1 MNENS
6 DLLPNL
12 LHEEFEMQM
21 RGYSRR
27 QVDDFVARRNN
38 EIRELE
44 QRLARTLDESEHL
57 HRELSTV
64 RQQALS
70 GRPAHE
76 EVSERIAQ
84 ILKLADD
91 EAKAQKSKADDDIAN
106 QRAEA
111 QQESD
116 RVRADA
122 REQAERM
129 LTAAQEQAERT
140 ISAARNEADKTRT
153 AARTEADRLT
163 SDTRKK
169 ADQALAQAKA
179 QAKKVL
185 DEATARATAIHDGAE
200 RRLNL
205 LSTRHTE
212 TVRRLTDILDG
223 VQGLVAAEAAR
234 MSLEEEVN
242 QSVSRAV
249 SLAEAAEAAAAA
261 EPEDD
266 GPAGEGGRDLALLAP
281 PAPET
286 VSTGTVAPPRGEDMR
301 PMMPGRPGLTG
312 RLSPPV
318 PDLDRDAFDG
328 TGPGGGL
335 LPPPDAP
342 RGPFGRPGSTPPPPM
357 GSGPGR
363 HSSLQDGMSRPPAP
377 LPGNSAP
384 LIPGLGDPLGDRD
397 TRPGSGLIDPDEPTE
412 GIRLLQL
419 SSGGRPRTPDVRSR
433 GPDRKNRDRTRPAPA
448 HEEQPEI
455 LVTEAK
461 HSPARYVHAGLIAK
475 ITTPSGPR
483 ERTQSGRD
491 LRHRDQARDTSYGA
505 LIAKAAVVSGPH
517 PRTIAL
523 SRLPCI
529 GSCPAIAPPL
539 EPRA

>member
-44 QRLARTLDESEHL
+44 QRLARSLDESEHL
-57 HRELSTV
+57 RRELSTV

-91 EAKAQKSKADDDIAN
+91 EAKAQKNKADDDIAN

-111 QQESD
+111 QQESE

-140 ISAARNEADKTRT
+140 ISAARSEADKTRT
-153 AARTEADRLT
+153 GARTEADRLT

-169 ADQALAQAKA
+169 ADQALAQAKT
-179 QAKKVL
+179 QAKRVL
-185 DEATARATAIHDGAE
+185 DEATARASAIHDGAE

-205 LSTRHTE
+205 LSTRHSE

-249 SLAEAAEAAAAA
+249 SLAEA
-261 EPEDD
+261 EPVATSEDETGD
-266 GPAGEGGRDLALLAP
+266 PELDLSMLAP
-281 PAPET
+281 PAPESVAAT
-286 VSTGTVAPPRGEDMR
+286 AVAPPLAQDVR
-301 PMMPGRPGLTG
+301 PPLPGRPGLTG
-312 RLSPPV
+312 RLGAPPQETEHDLFDSPG
-318 PDLDRDAFDG
+318 A
-328 TGPGGGL
+328 TGL
-335 LPPPDAP
+335 LPPGGA
-342 RGPFGRPGSTPPPPM
+342 RGPLGRPGGPTPPPPLS
-357 GSGPGR
+357 GIGSSGPGR
-363 HSSLQDGMSRPPAP
+363 HGAQDSLQRPP
-377 LPGNSAP
+377 LPVPSDEP
-384 LIPGLGDPLGDRD
+384 SVIPSLSDPFGDRD
-397 TRPGSGLIDPDEPTE
+397 TTRPGLIDPDEPSE

-419 SSGGRPRTPDVRSR
+419 SSGGATPRTPRCS
-433 GPDRKNRDRTRPAPA
+433 
-448 HEEQPEI
+448 
-455 LVTEAK
+455 
-461 HSPARYVHAGLIAK
+461 AG
-475 ITTPSGPR
+475 
-483 ERTQSGRD
+483 
-491 LRHRDQARDTSYGA
+491 
-505 LIAKAAVVSGPH
+505 
-517 PRTIAL
+517 
-523 SRLPCI
+523 
-529 GSCPAIAPPL
+529 
-539 EPRA
+539 RA

>member
-44 QRLARTLDESEHL
+44 QRLARTLDDSEHL
-57 HRELSTV
+57 RRELSTV
-64 RQQALS
+64 RQQALA

-76 EVSERIAQ
+76 EVSERISQ

-91 EAKAQKSKADDDIAN
+91 EAHAQKSKADEDIAK
-106 QRAEA
+106 QRADA

-116 RVRADA
+116 RVRAEA

-153 AARTEADRLT
+153 AAKTEADRLT

-169 ADQALAQAKA
+169 ADGALGQAKA

-205 LSTRHTE
+205 LSTRHAE

-249 SLAEAAEAAAAA
+249 SLAEAAEAANAGADDDS
-261 EPEDD
+261 EEDD
-266 GPAGEGGRDLALLAP
+266 RDLALLAP
-281 PAPET
+281 PAAET
-286 VSTGTVAPPRGEDMR
+286 VASGAAAPQRGEDDR
-301 PMMPGRPGLTG
+301 QPFPRRTGLGGRPGMHAAQEP
-312 RLSPPV
+312 SADP
-318 PDLDRDAFDG
+318 FDG
-328 TGPGGGL
+328 PGPVGGGTMPPGGG
-335 LPPPDAP
+335 
-342 RGPFGRPGSTPPPPM
+342 RGPAGRQGTTPPPPPSLADRASRF
-357 GSGPGR
+357 GGP
-363 HSSLQDGMSRPPAP
+363 QDGPPRPSLP
-377 LPGNSAP
+377 LPSGAP
-384 LIPGLGDPLGDRD
+384 VPGLGDPMADRE
-397 TRPGSGLIDPDEPTE
+397 TKRELPNRTSLIDPDEPTE
-412 GIRLLQL
+412 GIRML
-419 SSGGRPRTPDVRSR
+419 
-433 GPDRKNRDRTRPAPA
+433 
-448 HEEQPEI
+448 
-455 LVTEAK
+455 
-461 HSPARYVHAGLIAK
+461 
-475 ITTPSGPR
+475 
-483 ERTQSGRD
+483 
-491 LRHRDQARDTSYGA
+491 
-505 LIAKAAVVSGPH
+505 
-517 PRTIAL
+517 
-523 SRLPCI
+523 
-529 GSCPAIAPPL
+529 
-539 EPRA
+539 

>member
-44 QRLARTLDESEHL
+44 QRLARALDESEHL
-57 HRELSTV
+57 RRELSTT
-64 RQQALS
+64 RQQALA

-91 EAKAQKSKADDDIAN
+91 EAKAQKNKADEDIT
-106 QRAEA
+106 QLRADA
-111 QQESD
+111 QQESE

-140 ISAARNEADKTRT
+140 ISAARNDADKTRT
-153 AARTEADRLT
+153 TARTEADRLT
-163 SDTRKK
+163 SETRKK
-169 ADQALAQAKA
+169 ADAALANAKA

-205 LSTRHTE
+205 LSTRHAE

-242 QSVSRAV
+242 QSVTKAI
-249 SLAEAAEAAAAA
+249 SLAEAAEANA
-261 EPEDD
+261 EHDKGSAD
-266 GPAGEGGRDLALLAP
+266 SDTDLAHLAP

-286 VSTGTVAPPRGEDMR
+286 VASGAVAPPRNGDGR
-301 PMMPGRPGLTG
+301 PVPPGRPGPGG
-312 RLSPPV
+312 RPAAPGAGEVLDSPGPV
-318 PDLDRDAFDG
+318 PSG
-328 TGPGGGL
+328 TPAGAGRMP
-335 LPPPDAP
+335 A
-342 RGPFGRPGSTPPPPM
+342 GRPGATPPPPSSM
-357 GSGPGR
+357 SSGTGRLGSPMPEGAPRAMPMPTGSPRPGPVPGAPAR
-363 HSSLQDGMSRPPAP
+363 GDGLTDRDGMRES
-377 LPGNSAP
+377 GK
-384 LIPGLGDPLGDRD
+384 
-397 TRPGSGLIDPDEPTE
+397 SGLSDPDEPTE
-412 GIRLLQL
+412 G
-419 SSGGRPRTPDVRSR
+419 
-433 GPDRKNRDRTRPAPA
+433 
-448 HEEQPEI
+448 
-455 LVTEAK
+455 
-461 HSPARYVHAGLIAK
+461 
-475 ITTPSGPR
+475 
-483 ERTQSGRD
+483 
-491 LRHRDQARDTSYGA
+491 HRFMQ
-505 LIAKAAVVSGPH
+505 
-517 PRTIAL
+517 
-523 SRLPCI
+523 
-529 GSCPAIAPPL
+529 
-539 EPRA
+539 

>member
-44 QRLARTLDESEHL
+44 QRLARSLDETEHL
-57 HRELSTV
+57 RRELSTV
-64 RQQALS
+64 RQQALA

-91 EAKAQKSKADDDIAN
+91 EAKDQKNKADEDIT
-106 QRAEA
+106 QLRADA
-111 QQESD
+111 QQESE

-140 ISAARNEADKTRT
+140 ISAARNDADKTRT
-153 AARTEADRLT
+153 TARTEADRLT
-163 SDTRKK
+163 SETRKK
-169 ADQALAQAKA
+169 ADAALANAKA

-205 LSTRHTE
+205 LSTRHAE

-242 QSVSRAV
+242 QSVTKAV
-249 SLAEAAEAAAAA
+249 SLAEAADAAA
-261 EPEDD
+261 DH
-266 GPAGEGGRDLALLAP
+266 GRQ
-281 PAPET
+281 
-286 VSTGTVAPPRGEDMR
+286 RQR
-301 PMMPGRPGLTG
+301 
-312 RLSPPV
+312 
-318 PDLDRDAFDG
+318 
-328 TGPGGGL
+328 
-335 LPPPDAP
+335 
-342 RGPFGRPGSTPPPPM
+342 
-357 GSGPGR
+357 
-363 HSSLQDGMSRPPAP
+363 
-377 LPGNSAP
+377 
-384 LIPGLGDPLGDRD
+384 
-397 TRPGSGLIDPDEPTE
+397 
-412 GIRLLQL
+412 
-419 SSGGRPRTPDVRSR
+419 
-433 GPDRKNRDRTRPAPA
+433 
-448 HEEQPEI
+448 
-455 LVTEAK
+455 
-461 HSPARYVHAGLIAK
+461 
-475 ITTPSGPR
+475 
-483 ERTQSGRD
+483 
-491 LRHRDQARDTSYGA
+491 
-505 LIAKAAVVSGPH
+505 
-517 PRTIAL
+517 
-523 SRLPCI
+523 
-529 GSCPAIAPPL
+529 
-539 EPRA
+539 

>member
-1 MNENS
+1 VNENS

-44 QRLARTLDESEHL
+44 QRLARTLDDSEHL
-57 HRELSTV
+57 RRELSTV

-76 EVSERIAQ
+76 EVSERISQ

-91 EAKAQKSKADDDIAN
+91 EARAQKNKADDDISK
-106 QRAEA
+106 QRADA
-111 QQESD
+111 QQESE
-116 RVRADA
+116 RVRAEA

-140 ISAARNEADKTRT
+140 ISASRTEADKTRT
-153 AARTEADRLT
+153 AAKTEADRLT

-169 ADQALAQAKA
+169 ADTALAQAKG

-205 LSTRHTE
+205 LSTRHAE

-249 SLAEAAEAAAAA
+249 SLAEAEDAANAAA
-261 EPEDD
+261 DD
-266 GPAGEGGRDLALLAP
+266 DKQADDRDLAQLAP

-286 VSTGTVAPPRGEDMR
+286 VAAGAAAPQRGDDDR
-301 PMMPGRPGLTG
+301 QPFPSRAGLGGRPGVHAAQEPPFDPFEG
-312 RLSPPV
+312 PV
-318 PDLDRDAFDG
+318 PVGGGMAA
-328 TGPGGGL
+328 PGG
-335 LPPPDAP
+335 
-342 RGPFGRPGSTPPPPM
+342 RGPAGRQGTPPPPPSLADRASRF
-357 GSGPGR
+357 GAPQDGPPR
-363 HSSLQDGMSRPPAP
+363 SSLPIPSGAP
-377 LPGNSAP
+377 VT
-384 LIPGLGDPLGDRD
+384 GLGDPLADREVKREAKRD
-397 TRPGSGLIDPDEPTE
+397 QPHRTGLIDPDEPTE
-412 GIRLLQL
+412 GIRML
-419 SSGGRPRTPDVRSR
+419 
-433 GPDRKNRDRTRPAPA
+433 
-448 HEEQPEI
+448 
-455 LVTEAK
+455 
-461 HSPARYVHAGLIAK
+461 
-475 ITTPSGPR
+475 
-483 ERTQSGRD
+483 
-491 LRHRDQARDTSYGA
+491 
-505 LIAKAAVVSGPH
+505 
-517 PRTIAL
+517 
-523 SRLPCI
+523 
-529 GSCPAIAPPL
+529 
-539 EPRA
+539 

>member
-57 HRELSTV
+57 RRELSTV

-91 EAKAQKSKADDDIAN
+91 EAKAQRNKADDDIGK
-106 QRAEA
+106 QRSDA
-111 QQESD
+111 QQESE
-116 RVRADA
+116 RVRAEA

-140 ISAARNEADKTRT
+140 ISAARNDADKTRT

-163 SDTRKK
+163 SDTQRKSD
-169 ADQALAQAKA
+169 AALAQAKS
-179 QAKKVL
+179 QAKRVL

-205 LSTRHTE
+205 LSTRHAE

-249 SLAEAAEAAAAA
+249 SLAEAADAAAAA
-261 EPEDD
+261 N
-266 GPAGEGGRDLALLAP
+266 EGDAKPGDPDLAHMAP

-286 VSTGTVAPPRGEDMR
+286 VANGSVAPPRGEDIR
-301 PMMPGRPGLTG
+301 PSVPGRPGLTS
-312 RLSPPV
+312 RLGPPA
-318 PDLDRDAFDG
+318 PAPETDPIDG
-328 TGPGGGL
+328 
-335 LPPPDAP
+335 AP
-342 RGPFGRPGSTPPPPM
+342 MGRPGPTPPPAGAGHGPARM
-357 GSGPGR
+357 GAGP
-363 HSSLQDGMSRPPAP
+363 QDMAPRQP
-377 LPGNSAP
+377 LPMPSGNPVS
-384 LIPGLGDPLGDRD
+384 GLGDPFGSEMVRGNGHGPND
-397 TRPGSGLIDPDEPTE
+397 TDEPPTE
-412 GIRLLQL
+412 GLRLLQ
-419 SSGGRPRTPDVRSR
+419 
-433 GPDRKNRDRTRPAPA
+433 
-448 HEEQPEI
+448 
-455 LVTEAK
+455 
-461 HSPARYVHAGLIAK
+461 
-475 ITTPSGPR
+475 
-483 ERTQSGRD
+483 
-491 LRHRDQARDTSYGA
+491 
-505 LIAKAAVVSGPH
+505 
-517 PRTIAL
+517 
-523 SRLPCI
+523 
-529 GSCPAIAPPL
+529 
-539 EPRA
+539 

>member
-21 RGYSRR
+21 RGCSRR

-44 QRLARTLDESEHL
+44 QPLARTLDDSEHL
-57 HRELSTV
+57 RRELSTV

-76 EVSERIAQ
+76 EVSERISQ

-91 EAKAQKSKADDDIAN
+91 EARAQKNKADDDIAK
-106 QRAEA
+106 QRADA
-111 QQESD
+111 QQESE
-116 RVRADA
+116 RVRAEA

-169 ADQALAQAKA
+169 ADAALAQAKS

-205 LSTRHTE
+205 LSTRHGE

-249 SLAEAAEAAAAA
+249 SLAEAADAAAAAAA

-266 GPAGEGGRDLALLAP
+266 GSVGEGARDLALLAP

-286 VSTGTVAPPRGEDMR
+286 VSTGAVAPPRGEDMR

-312 RLSPPV
+312 RLNPPV
-318 PDLDRDAFDG
+318 SEPDRDAFDG

-335 LPPPDAP
+335 LQPPDAP
-342 RGPFGRPGSTPPPPM
+342 RGPFGRPSPTPPPV
-357 GSGPGR
+357 GPGR
-363 HSSLQDGMSRPPAP
+363 HSSPQEGMPPPPAP
-377 LPGNSAP
+377 MPGNSAP

-397 TRPGSGLIDPDEPTE
+397 IRPGSGLIDPDEPTE
-412 GIRLLQL
+412 GIRLLQ
-419 SSGGRPRTPDVRSR
+419 
-433 GPDRKNRDRTRPAPA
+433 
-448 HEEQPEI
+448 
-455 LVTEAK
+455 
-461 HSPARYVHAGLIAK
+461 
-475 ITTPSGPR
+475 
-483 ERTQSGRD
+483 
-491 LRHRDQARDTSYGA
+491 
-505 LIAKAAVVSGPH
+505 
-517 PRTIAL
+517 
-523 SRLPCI
+523 
-529 GSCPAIAPPL
+529 
-539 EPRA
+539 

>member
-44 QRLARTLDESEHL
+44 QRLSRSLEDSEHL
-57 HRELSTV
+57 RRELSTV

-91 EAKAQKSKADDDIAN
+91 EAKDQKNKADDDIAK
-106 QRAEA
+106 QRTEA
-111 QQESD
+111 HQESE

-169 ADQALAQAKA
+169 ADQALAQAKS

-205 LSTRHTE
+205 LSTRHTD

-249 SLAEAAEAAAAA
+249 SLAEAADAAAAA
-261 EPEDD
+261 AAAPEANGAD
-266 GPAGEGGRDLALLAP
+266 GEGDRDLALLAP

-286 VSTGTVAPPRGEDMR
+286 VATGTVAPPRGEDIR
-301 PMMPGRPGLTG
+301 PMGPGRPGLTG
-312 RLSPPV
+312 RLNPPV
-318 PDLDRDAFDG
+318 TDQDRDPLDG
-328 TGPGGGL
+328 PAPVGGL
-335 LPPPDAP
+335 LPPPDMP
-342 RGPFGRPGSTPPPPM
+342 RGAFGRPGATPPPPPL
-357 GSGPGR
+357 GTGPGR
-363 HSSLQDGMSRPPAP
+363 HGGGPQDGMPRPPMP
-377 LPGNSAP
+377 LPSGAP
-384 LIPGLGDPLGDRD
+384 VSGIGDPLAEREP
-397 TRPGSGLIDPDEPTE
+397 RHGSGLIDPDEPTE
-412 GIRLLQL
+412 GIRLL
-419 SSGGRPRTPDVRSR
+419 
-433 GPDRKNRDRTRPAPA
+433 N
-448 HEEQPEI
+448 
-455 LVTEAK
+455 
-461 HSPARYVHAGLIAK
+461 
-475 ITTPSGPR
+475 
-483 ERTQSGRD
+483 
-491 LRHRDQARDTSYGA
+491 
-505 LIAKAAVVSGPH
+505 
-517 PRTIAL
+517 
-523 SRLPCI
+523 
-529 GSCPAIAPPL
+529 
-539 EPRA
+539 